1 MGGRRR
7 IVGDAI
13 YQRRDVAD
21 RKNFQKL
28 FLLSALL
35 LFVELAVIRW
45 TVANVLYL
53 GYFSNFVLL
62 GSFLGIGLGCLRSE
76 RSRDLFVWFPY
87 VLLAFVGFVLMFYVD
102 LRIETRDVVYF
113 KSNTRSIALPLWVT
127 VPVVFAFVTGL
138 FTTLGQRLG
147 ALLRELPPLTA
158 YTWNIAGSL
167 LGIVVFTAC
176 SVLGLPPPVWF
187 GLAFACYFALDW
199 DGARRGLRL
208 AFAGAVVIVLMVE
221 WLHGDVHWSPYY
233 KIELN
238 PAAGNGY
245 IVSVNGVGHQTMVP
259 TSVKLGEQ
267 PFYLV
272 PYTGVSAAPQKYH
285 RALVIGAGTGTDV
298 AVALRQGVD
307 HVDAVEIDPEIL
319 ALGAAR
325 YPEPV
330 PPLADPRV
338 TKYVNDGRA
347 FLRTS
352 TDLYDLVIFALPD
365 SLTLAT
371 TMSNV
376 RLESFLFTE
385 EALRSA
391 RDHLTPDGLLVLYN
405 FYRQPMLVE
414 KIAAMLARA
423 TDAPPCVV
431 NYGGRGYL
439 AIFMTGPRMARLSCP
454 TTNVG
459 AFGEWAAP
467 GVKAG
472 LGPTNAA
479 LSALPSATDDWPF
492 LYLAKPTIDSV
503 YIYAI
508 LLVLLISLGGVVLLG
523 PKGSLGRAEPEF
535 FFLGMAFLLLEAKSV
550 VQFELLFGATWLVNS
565 LVFFSILV
573 MVLIANLIVRAVRF
587 DRPVLIYG
595 LLIVALAL
603 QFAIP
608 LRALLDLGAAT
619 RYSLAALITFAP
631 VLVANLL
638 FSRAF
643 RDTAHPDRAFAW
655 NLIGSMIGGTL
666 EYASLLIGYRKL
678 AFIVAALYLVA
689 GAFAMRSA
697 RTTRSLP
704 RPSP

>member
-1 MGGRRR
+1 VSERS
-7 IVGDAI
+7 DTC
-13 YQRRDVAD
+13 
-21 RKNFQKL
+21 KL
-28 FLLSALL
+28 FFLSALL

-62 GSFLGIGLGCLRSE
+62 GSFLGIGLGCLRP
-76 RSRDLFVWFPY
+76 RGARDFFPAFPF
-87 VLLAFVGFVLMFYVD
+87 VLLAFIAFVFAFQVD
-102 LRIETRDVVYF
+102 LQIETGDVVYF
-113 KSNTRSIALPLWVT
+113 KSNTRSIALPLWIT
-127 VPVVFAFVTGL
+127 VPVVFGFVTGL
-138 FTTLGQRLG
+138 FVTLGQRLG
-147 ALLRELPPLTA
+147 ALLRELPPLPA

-167 LGIVVFTAC
+167 LGIALFTAL
-176 SVLGLPPPVWF
+176 SVLGVPPPFWFALALLTHF
-187 GLAFACYFALDW
+187 GLE
-199 DGARRGLRL
+199 GTRRRL
-208 AFAGAVVIVLMVE
+208 WPRAGSAAAVIIVLLVE

-238 PAAGNGY
+238 PAPGQGY
-245 IVSVNGVGHQTMVP
+245 VVSVNGVGHQTMVP
-259 TSVKLGEQ
+259 TALKLKEQ

-272 PYTGVSAAPQKYH
+272 PFTGFGGPAQTYR

-298 AVALRQGVD
+298 AVALQQGVE

-319 ALGAAR
+319 ALGATR
-325 YPEPV
+325 YPASP

-338 TKYVNDGRA
+338 TRHVNDGRA

-352 TDLYDLVIFALPD
+352 TERYDLVIFALPD

-391 RDHLTPDGLLVLYN
+391 REHLSPDGLLVLYN
-405 FYRQPMLVE
+405 FYRRPELVRKISLMLE
-414 KIAAMLARA
+414 RA
-423 TDAPPCVV
+423 TSEVPCVV

-439 AIFMTGPRMARLSCP
+439 AIFMTGPRMTRLTCP
-454 TTNVG
+454 AGSAG
-459 AFGEWAAP
+459 AYGAWAAP
-467 GVKAG
+467 GLHAAG
-472 LGPTNAA
+472 ASASAA
-479 LSALPSATDDWPF
+479 TDAPVSATDDWPF
-492 LYLAKPTIDSV
+492 LYLSKPTIDP
-503 YIYAI
+503 IYLLAI
-508 LLVLLISLGGVVLLG
+508 LLVLALSLGAVITVG
-523 PKGSLGRAEPEF
+523 PRGSLGRVESEF

-573 MVLIANLIVRAVRF
+573 MVLIANLLVRAF
-587 DRPVLIYG
+587 PFERPAG
-595 LLIVALAL
+595 LYVALIATLVL
-603 QFAIP
+603 QFAVP
-608 LRALLDLGAAT
+608 LQSLLVFEDTPRYLLAAT
-619 RYSLAALITFAP
+619 ITFAP

-666 EYASLLIGYRKL
+666 EYASLLVGYRKL
-678 AFIVAALYLVA
+678 GLLVAALYLVA
-689 GAFAMRSA
+689 GSSA
-697 RTTRSLP
+697 LRRARHQA
-704 RPSP
+704 RPIAV